1 MAANI
6 ERKFGLR
13 PELIE
18 GNNGIFEVQVN
29 GSPVWDN
36 QSKCTH
42 IPTEAEVMSIIK
54 RYVDPLPGEEIK
66 EVVVFPLFL
75 RGKQEQ

>member
-1 MAANI
+1 MKAGI

-18 GNNGIFEVQVN
+18 GHNGIFEVQVN

-36 QSKCTH
+36 QGKCTH
-42 IPTEAEVMSIIK
+42 MPTEAEVLSIIK
-54 RYVDPLPGEEIK
+54 KYVDPLPGEEIK
-66 EVVVFPLFL
+66 EVVLFPVFLT
-75 RGKQEQ
+75 GKQEE